1 MPNDVD
7 PCDSQNVGLFH
18 RSSTAMPN
26 DVDPCDSQNVEGMEG
41 SGVINFSNF
50 IIRVVNFTILCL
62 LGKRG
67 KWVEK
72 EAPFLDNEIFY

>member
-1 MPNDVD
+1 M
-7 PCDSQNVGLFH
+7 CIIDSPVLIKDC
-18 RSSTAMPN
+18 STAWIP
-26 DVDPCDSQNVEGMEG
+26 VTAKTPALEGMEG

-67 KWVEK
+67 K
-72 EAPFLDNEIFY
+72 